1 MSFSP
6 VLFFH
11 ISAGT
16 LGLVSGAAAMSF
28 RKGSRRHRMAGNV
41 FVISMLSMAA
51 AAVYLAFMKQQ
62 ISNVFGGILTLYL
75 VTTAWVTARRRDGE
89 TGIFDWGALLF
100 ALAVGAGI
108 ITYGFEVANSS
119 TGSKDGVP
127 AGMYFFLGSVALL
140 SAAGD
145 IRMLVRG
152 GVFGVRRIARHLW
165 RMCFSLFIATGSF
178 FLGQQ
183 QVFPDWLRKTNVL
196 FIPAIL
202 SLILL
207 IFWLFRVSFTNA
219 FKRTTSLY
227 RTHEGR
233 AAFREP
239 GAPRFTAFE
248 TWDPNPKG
256 EPK

>member
-1 MSFSP
+1 MVGMST
-6 VLFFH
+6 
-11 ISAGT
+11 AG
-16 LGLVSGAAAMSF
+16 A
-28 RKGSRRHRMAGNV
+28 
-41 FVISMLSMAA
+41 
-51 AAVYLAFMKQQ
+51 YLAFMKHQMN
-62 ISNVFGGILTLYL
+62 NVFGGVLAFYL
-75 VTTAWVTARRRDGE
+75 VTTAWATARRRDGE
-89 TGIFDWGALLF
+89 TSIFDWGALLV
-100 ALAVGAGI
+100 ALAVGAVI
-108 ITYGFEVANSS
+108 MAYGVQAAKTP
-119 TGSKDGVP
+119 TGSIGGVP
-127 AGMYFFLGSVALL
+127 AGMFFFLGSVALL

-145 IRMLVRG
+145 VRMLVCG
-152 GVFGVRRIARHLW
+152 GVFGAHRIARHLW

-183 QVFPDWLRKTNVL
+183 QVFPHWLRKTNVL
-196 FIPAIL
+196 FLPAIL
-202 SLILL
+202 PLL
-207 IFWLFRVSFTNA
+207 LMIFWLFRVSFTNA